1 MQKAAFSTP
10 KGRLLQHV
18 QPKFSH
24 EKHNL
29 LTANELRQNRK
40 SFVRMPQRLFRNAS

>member
-1 MQKAAFSTP
+1 MQKTAFSTP

-29 LTANELRQNRK
+29 LTANELRKDRK
-40 SFVRMPQRLFRNAS
+40 SFVRMPQRISRSAS